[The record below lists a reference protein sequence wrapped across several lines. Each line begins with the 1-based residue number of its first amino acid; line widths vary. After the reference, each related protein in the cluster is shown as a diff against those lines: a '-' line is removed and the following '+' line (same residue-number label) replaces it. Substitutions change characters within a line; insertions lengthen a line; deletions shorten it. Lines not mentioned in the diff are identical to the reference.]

1 MENQLNLITTEQLL
15 GSIAG
20 RVHVLCFLINSQAF
34 KVPAFYKLSLPR
46 PPSPTVY
53 VKLYVCEAI
62 RSKH

>member
-34 KVPAFYKLSLPR
+34 KVPAFYKLPPPPPHTHSLCK
-46 PPSPTVY
+46 TV
-53 VKLYVCEAI
+53 CM
-62 RSKH
+62 